1 MNSMGKYT
9 ESQDTQSNVVSE
21 NNLASDLL
29 DINPKNTKLFEDE
42 EIARS
47 IFTVR
52 KFEKQYYVMLGKYRL
67 TDGFETKEE
76 AIKDSE
82 RNDVLRIMQLA
93 EIVYNSREEQKLKE
107 EKK

>member
-1 MNSMGKYT
+1 MNSMDKYT
-9 ESQDTQSNVVSE
+9 ESQDTQSNVASE
-21 NNLASDLL
+21 NNLVSDLL

-42 EIARS
+42 EIAGS

-52 KFEKQYYVMLGKYRL
+52 EFEKQYYVMLGKYRL
-67 TDGFETKEE
+67 TDGLETKEE